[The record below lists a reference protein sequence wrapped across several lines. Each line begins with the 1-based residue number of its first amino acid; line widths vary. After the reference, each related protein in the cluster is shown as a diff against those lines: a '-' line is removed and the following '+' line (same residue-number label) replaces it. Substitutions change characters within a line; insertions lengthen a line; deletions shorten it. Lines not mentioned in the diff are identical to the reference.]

1 MNHAQQ
7 TYFPRRRSPRIII
20 IPLIGVLWA
29 AFALRLQNLGVQS
42 LWYDETVS
50 AYLATKPLIDLIA
63 HTARD
68 IHPPL
73 YYILLHFWQALIG
86 STEFSLAY
94 FSLWWGV
101 LLVAS
106 STTFARWLGGNHLA
120 LLTAALITLSP
131 FNVWYSQEVRMYTL
145 GATLGIWTLM
155 ALWQLMQGTRMKK
168 RWMLLWLISAVFGLY
183 TLYYFAF
190 LLLWEAFFVLW
201 WLWRNELLSF
211 SVNMAPA
218 NRIRAGYRRAWVT
231 LAVLV
236 VVLWSPW
243 IPIAW
248 QQATDP
254 PVPPWREGTSLAL
267 VLLEGMSALV
277 LGQSA
282 EYIKIWPMILLLFL
296 VMLIGLWFW
305 WQHEKQAREKNQQ
318 VNQFEHKVEQIV
330 GDQSVLPTS
339 YPLFGLSL
347 RHDLALLIGS
357 LLLPVLILI
366 FSSYTPAP
374 LYHVRYLFTY
384 SPVFYILLAM
394 AFIGCMFEAYRW
406 GQIPGFILMGGLLL
420 TPLLI
425 LSGES
430 LQRFWHDTTYAADD
444 LRDGIKQ
451 IETRWSNQDLLLIN
465 AGYTYTALNYY
476 FDDPIAS
483 QIRLSEWKA
492 TDLSGQ
498 EDDEEQVDG
507 LVVLQNGSIDGDDS
521 LGWGLEESDF
531 YAISASDTVAQL
543 DAMTTHEEG
552 VRLWQFRLYD
562 TVTDPMG
569 LTRDWLEQNGL
580 LFYEQV
586 LSGESNARVQ
596 GWYFPI
602 NKEITPERMVNT
614 RFFSSDDSN
623 TPSIV
628 LHGTDE
634 PTGPR
639 TGGSWVDIDL
649 WLEGHVASDPDIRLS
664 LGLFDTTPAHRQWAV
679 TDEKPLGD
687 LLSLSTISGPQ
698 RWPVRLRL
706 PQGIPPGKY
715 DALLKFYRPSDQA
728 ILTADGQKVES
739 NGQQVAVAVVEV
751 GSTPSLERAPQVE
764 TPLNARF
771 GPLEL
776 LGYMIP
782 PGPWEPGASISV
794 ELVWRLLEPAS
805 NVRAFITSEI
815 LLSDDGGIAN
825 TYAPDEWRPG
835 EVVRDIHYITV
846 APNPAPGE
854 YPLYLRVGQGTET
867 VAWTQGLFRNGEVLQ
882 LGNLTIKDRLRAF
895 QPPNSEQPLEI
906 IFGESMELIG
916 MNTLAETYQAGTSVR
931 LKLDW
936 HATVRPPGRYKI
948 FTHLIGSDGNLYAQR
963 DLEPGDGLLPT
974 NGWARGEY
982 VSTDYTIG
990 LPADLIPGDYTIRV
1004 GLYDPNTNERVLPVG
1019 VNADGI
1025 ERYVDLG
1032 TIQLSQ

>member
-1 MNHAQQ
+1 M
-7 TYFPRRRSPRIII
+7 
-20 IPLIGVLWA
+20 
-29 AFALRLQNLGVQS
+29 
-42 LWYDETVS
+42 
-50 AYLATKPLIDLIA
+50 DLMA

-73 YYILLHFWQALIG
+73 YYILLHFWQALMG
-86 STEFSLAY
+86 STEFALAY

-168 RWMLLWLISAVFGLY
+168 RWMLLWLMSAVFALY
-183 TLYYFAF
+183 TLYYLAF

-201 WLWRNELLSF
+201 WLWRNKLLSF
-211 SVNMAPA
+211 SRNTTQTHQ
-218 NRIRAGYRRAWVT
+218 IREGYRRAWVT
-231 LAVLV
+231 LALLV
-236 VVLWSPW
+236 VVLWGPW

-248 QQATDP
+248 QQVSNP
-254 PVPPWREGTSLAL
+254 PVPPWRQGTSLAI
-267 VLLEGMSALV
+267 VLLEGMSALA

-282 EYIKIWPMILLLFL
+282 EYRKIWPMIVLLVAVIF
-296 VMLIGLWFW
+296 MGLWLW
-305 WQHEKQAREKNQQ
+305 WRHERQIRQKSVFTSKLENQIG
-318 VNQFEHKVEQIV
+318 NTPIDESAPSTASCF
-330 GDQSVLPTS
+330 
-339 YPLFGLSL
+339 FRLSL
-347 RHDLALLIGS
+347 HHDLSLLAGA
-357 LLLPVLILI
+357 LLLPALILI
-366 FSSYTPAP
+366 LSSYTPAP

-384 SPVFYILLAM
+384 SPIFYILLAM
-394 AFIGCMFEAYRW
+394 AFIGWMFETHRW
-406 GQIPGFILMGGLLL
+406 APLPGFILMGALLL

-430 LQRFWHDTTYAADD
+430 LQRFWHDTAYAADD

-451 IETRWSNQDLLLIN
+451 IEAQWSNQDVLLIN

-476 FDDPIAS
+476 FEDPIAS
-483 QIRLSEWKA
+483 QMRLSQWQA
-492 TDLSGQ
+492 TEQNSQ
-498 EDDEEQVDG
+498 EQTDEQIDG
-507 LVVLQNGSIDGDDS
+507 LLVLQSGSINGDES

-531 YAISASDTVAQL
+531 YAISAALAYSQL
-543 DAMTTHEEG
+543 KAITTREEG

-562 TVTDPMG
+562 TVTDPTG
-569 LTRDWLEQNGL
+569 LTRDWLEENGL
-580 LFYEQV
+580 LFYERV

-596 GWYFPI
+596 GWLFPPS
-602 NKEITPERMVNT
+602 KAITPERT
-614 RFFSSDDSN
+614 IDARFLAPDGSGVPWI
-623 TPSIV
+623 T
-628 LHGTDE
+628 LHGADE
-634 PTGPR
+634 PTGAR
-639 TGGSWVDIDL
+639 TGGSWVDINL
-649 WLEGHVASDPDIRLS
+649 WLEGNAISDPETRLS

-679 TDEKPLGD
+679 TDEKPLGP
-687 LLSLSTISGPQ
+687 LLSLSTISGLQ

-728 ILTADGQKVES
+728 TLVADGEKVEE

-751 GSTPSLERAPQVE
+751 GPTPPLQKAPQVH

-771 GPLEL
+771 GPLEF

-794 ELVWRLLEPAS
+794 ELLWRMLEPTS
-805 NVRAFITSEI
+805 NVRAFVTSEV

-825 TYAPDEWRPG
+825 SYSPDEWRPG
-835 EVVRDIHYITV
+835 EVVRDVHYVTV
-846 APNPAPGE
+846 GPNPAPGE
-854 YPLYLRVGQGTET
+854 YPLYLRVGQGTDT
-867 VAWTQGLFRNGEVLQ
+867 IAWTQGLFRNGEVLQ
-882 LGNLTIKDRLRAF
+882 LGNLTIKDRLRVF
-895 QPPNSEQPLEI
+895 EPPTFDRPLDI

-916 MNTLAETYQAGTSVR
+916 MNALAEQYQAGSEVSI
-931 LKLDW
+931 KLNW

-948 FTHLIGSDGNLYAQR
+948 FTHLIDSVGNLRAQR

-982 VSTDYTIG
+982 INTEYMIT
-990 LPADLIPGDYTIRV
+990 LPPDLGAGSYNIRV

-1032 TIQLSQ
+1032 TIQIGE

>member
-7 TYFPRRRSPRIII
+7 TYFPRPRSPRVII

-50 AYLATKPLIDLIA
+50 AYLATKSLIDLIA

-73 YYILLHFWQALIG
+73 YYILLHFWQALMG
-86 STEFSLAY
+86 STEFALAY

-106 STTFARWLGGNHLA
+106 SATFARWLGGNHLA

-155 ALWQLMQGTRMKK
+155 ALWQLMQGMRMKK
-168 RWMLLWLISAVFGLY
+168 RWMLLWLMSAVFGLY

-201 WLWRNELLSF
+201 WLWRNKLLLF
-211 SVNMAPA
+211 STGTDQAYQARV
-218 NRIRAGYRRAWVT
+218 GYRRTWVT
-231 LAVLV
+231 LALLV
-236 VVLWSPW
+236 VVLWGPW

-248 QQATDP
+248 QQATNP
-254 PVPPWREGTSLAL
+254 PVPPWRQGTSLL
-267 VLLEGMSALV
+267 MVLLEGMSALA

-282 EYIKIWPMILLLFL
+282 EYEKIWPMIVLLVV
-296 VMLIGLWFW
+296 VMLIGLWLW
-305 WQHEKQAREKNQQ
+305 WRHEYQIRQKNLLIS
-318 VNQFEHKVEQIV
+318 KTA
-330 GDQSVLPTS
+330 SS
-339 YPLFGLSL
+339 LFRLSL
-347 RHDLALLIGS
+347 HHDLSLLAGG
-357 LLLPVLILI
+357 LLLPFLILI
-366 FSSYTPAP
+366 LSSYTPAP

-384 SPVFYILLAM
+384 SPIFYILLAM
-394 AFIGCMFEAYRW
+394 AFIGWMLEAHKSARL
-406 GQIPGFILMGGLLL
+406 PGFVLMVALLL

-430 LQRFWHDTTYAADD
+430 LQRFWHDTAYAADD

-451 IETRWSNQDLLLIN
+451 IEAQSRNQDVLLIN
-465 AGYTYTALNYY
+465 AGYTYTAFNYY
-476 FDDPIAS
+476 FEDRIAS
-483 QIRLSEWKA
+483 QMRLSEWQA
-492 TDLSGQ
+492 TDQKSQ
-498 EDDEEQVDG
+498 EQTDKQVDG
-507 LVVLQNGSIDGDDS
+507 LLVLQSGSIDGDAS

-531 YAISASDTVAQL
+531 YAMSADSTVAQL
-543 DAMTTHEEG
+543 KAITTREEG

-562 TVTDPMG
+562 TVTDPTE
-569 LTRDWLEQNGL
+569 LTRDWLKENGL
-580 LFYEQV
+580 LFYDSV
-586 LSGESNARVQ
+586 LSGQSNARVQ
-596 GWYFPI
+596 GWFFPASQA
-602 NKEITPERMVNT
+602 ITPERLIEA
-614 RFFSSDDSN
+614 RFLAPDGSGVPWI
-623 TPSIV
+623 T
-628 LHGTDE
+628 LHETDE

-639 TGGSWVDIDL
+639 TGGSWVDINL
-649 WLEGHVASDPDIRLS
+649 WLEADAISDPETRLS

-679 TDEKPLGD
+679 TDEKPLGP
-687 LLSLSTISGPQ
+687 LLSLSTVSGLQ

-728 ILTADGQKVES
+728 ALLADGEKVES
-739 NGQQVAVAVVEV
+739 NGQQVAIAVVEV
-751 GSTPSLERAPQVE
+751 GPTPPLLKAPQVD

-771 GPLEL
+771 GPLEF

-794 ELVWRLLEPAS
+794 ELLWRLLEPTS
-805 NVRAFITSEI
+805 NVRAFVTSEV

-825 TYAPDEWRPG
+825 SYPPDEWRPG
-835 EVVRDIHYITV
+835 EIVRDVHYVTV
-846 APNPAPGE
+846 GPNPAPGE
-854 YPLYLRVGQGTET
+854 YPLYLRVGQGTDT
-867 VAWTQGLFRNGEVLQ
+867 IAWTQGLFRNGEVLQ
-882 LGNLTIKDRLRAF
+882 LGNLTIQDRLRIF
-895 QPPNSEQPLEI
+895 ERPTFDRPLDL

-916 MNTLAETYQAGTSVR
+916 MNALAQQYQAGSEVPI
-931 LKLDW
+931 KLNW
-936 HATVRPPGRYKI
+936 HATVRPPTRYKI
-948 FTHLIGSDGNLYAQR
+948 FTHLIDSAGNLRAQR

-982 VSTDYTIG
+982 VNTDYTLS
-990 LPADLIPGDYTIRV
+990 LPPDLGAGSYTLRL

-1025 ERYVDLG
+1025 ERYVNLG
-1032 TIQLSQ
+1032 TIQIGE